1 MNPVTIQRIFNQSE
15 STGKYRYGGKKPING
30 DMRRRCEED
39 DLKKSNNVRRKQTKV
54 RYDTWRR
61 AEMPNE
67 KDEKLENI
75 HYSNFLGDKYGD
87 NNAPYNSEYPVS
99 LRYCDKMR
107 EEEEQLNDF
116 DDSSHARKIKRMNA
130 VSDSDSE
137 CDCVSL
143 DSLSLGDEETPT
155 ELLNEDVSIVWDNL
169 RRSSGI
175 QRSNAFD
182 WTETESKYYDYDEEL
197 EEEEELYQA
206 KMNRFYAQEYA
217 REVANFE
224 EMVEYCVNMYCAI
237 TKRAREQ
244 YHDSEEPKAKRARC
258 DDESNNV

>member
-30 DMRRRCEED
+30 DMRRMCEED

-61 AEMPNE
+61 SEMPNE

-99 LRYCDKMR
+99 LRYCDSMR
-107 EEEEQLNDF
+107 EYEPCSTE
-116 DDSSHARKIKRMNA
+116 AR
-130 VSDSDSE
+130 D
-137 CDCVSL
+137 SL
-143 DSLSLGDEETPT
+143 DEEC
-155 ELLNEDVSIVWDNL
+155 
-169 RRSSGI
+169 SS
-175 QRSNAFD
+175 N
-182 WTETESKYYDYDEEL
+182 YYDYDEEL
-197 EEEEELYQA
+197 EEEEEELFQT
-206 KMNRFYAQEYA
+206 KMIRFYAQEYA
-217 REVANFE
+217 REVANFD

-244 YHDSEEPKAKRARC
+244 EDDSEQPPAKRARC

>member
-15 STGKYRYGGKKPING
+15 SSVKHRYGGKKPING
-30 DMRRRCEED
+30 DKRRRCEEY
-39 DLKKSNNVRRKQTKV
+39 DLKKSNYVRRKQTKV

-61 AEMPNE
+61 SEMPNE

-87 NNAPYNSEYPVS
+87 NNAPYNSEYPVNM
-99 LRYCDKMR
+99 RFCDRMR
-107 EEEEQLNDF
+107 EEEKPADL
-116 DDSSHARKIKRMNA
+116 DDSSHARKIKRMN
-130 VSDSDSE
+130 VIHYSDSDSE
-137 CDCVSL
+137 DDDVSL
-143 DSLSLGDEETPT
+143 DSLARYAIKMNIVSPYCS
-155 ELLNEDVSIVWDNL
+155 ED
-169 RRSSGI
+169 
-175 QRSNAFD
+175 
-182 WTETESKYYDYDEEL
+182 

-206 KMNRFYAQEYA
+206 KMDRFYAQEYA

-237 TKRAREQ
+237 TKRVREQ
-244 YHDSEEPKAKRARC
+244 EDDSEEPKAKRARC